1 MAASQV
7 AKTRS
12 DVEATFSV
20 EDLRVFRTAAGNAYA
35 IVGHSP
41 ANRLIADTWLGAFD
55 TEAEFRRVLE
65 FICDR
70 FEAGGYSYW
79 LADLRFLNSG
89 FFHSDAWLA
98 EYVFPRTIA
107 AGLLREAV
115 VIPTYQGAPA
125 EYDVFGSAFSA
136 LRMIVDRKV
145 RGFTDLEEAREWLFE
160 GT

>member
-1 MAASQV
+1 MGALPAAQ
-7 AKTRS
+7 TRS
-12 DVEATFSV
+12 DVKATFSV
-20 EDLRVFRTAAGNAYA
+20 EDLQAFRTVEGQTYA

-41 ANRLIADTWLGAFD
+41 VNRLITDTWIGAFD

-65 FICDR
+65 FICER
-70 FEAGGYSYW
+70 FETGHYSYW

-98 EYVFPRTIA
+98 EHVFPRTIA

-115 VIPTYQGAPA
+115 VMPSYQGAPA
-125 EYDVFGSAFSA
+125 AYDVFGSASAA
-136 LRMIVDRKV
+136 LRRITDGTV
-145 RGFTDLEEAREWLFE
+145 RGFTDIEKAREWLFE